1 MAKPWRCSGRSKH
14 YTDAAGDHA
23 VHAARRIAIAKDG
36 FAAFD
41 VHLARNG
48 EHSAAEV
55 GGLRGQPATS
65 GEDSFE

>member
-1 MAKPWRCSGRSKH
+1 MH
-14 YTDAAGDHA
+14 FTDDAGDHA
-23 VHAARRIAIAKDG
+23 VHAARRIAIAKER
-36 FAAFD
+36 FAASE

-65 GEDSFE
+65 GEDSFEQC